1 MRVFV
6 NNLTPEHP
14 DPEDE
19 SYWDFMADSLNMRR
33 YDDEGTR
40 PNSIDLTM
48 TTQQG
53 ARTHTTQVVSSTAKS
68 NPQRVRNQRPRQGVI
83 MRSEHVTIN
92 GGVGKISK
100 CGKA

>member
-40 PNSIDLTM
+40 RLR
-48 TTQQG
+48 
-53 ARTHTTQVVSSTAKS
+53 ALY
-68 NPQRVRNQRPRQGVI
+68 I
-83 MRSEHVTIN
+83 M
-92 GGVGKISK
+92 
-100 CGKA
+100 